1 MHASSSDGAQAT
13 RRTLLKT
20 TLALPLAG
28 LAGSSGAQAWPAR
41 DIRLVL
47 PSGAGGG
54 ADIFGRPLAEFLG
67 KNLGV
72 PVVVENRPGAN
83 GIVAHEAVLRAPADG
98 HSLLISFSAAY
109 LVNRLLMA
117 RMSHDPLTDFVPVG
131 HAAPIG
137 SSPYGVIAVAVPQT
151 SAQVAMPIEPGDWTL
166 VFATPAG
173 RVTRARAYLRTSVDG
188 EFHGGTLSVR
198 IYIPDGL
205 VIQDPEP
212 AHAITAAM
220 AATDP
225 CVAARV
231 DSFFATL
238 EKLFDLGRG
247 NVEFIAIGSAFD
259 AIESDAARL
268 GALAETV
275 APSAGFAA
283 HFVWT
288 TRVELFGTRV
298 WANSAWVPGTATYA
312 GHALSGIAVDVSA
325 GKPAAADGMT
335 MLHELGHFLGL
346 FHTTEA
352 NPAIHDPLSD
362 TPTCTSNASTCPD
375 ARNIM
380 FPLFWGA
387 TGGVGLEATA
397 QQRRVVHGSP
407 LYDTL

>member
-1 MHASSSDGAQAT
+1 MQRSFIVTSWVLAIGAIAIACSNPGGMSDAPVPDAGADAPVANKGVQIIELGPVTSGVA
-13 RRTLLKT
+13 TLLAVPAH
-20 TLALPLAG
+20 TLGFHVVAVVD
-28 LAGSSGAQAWPAR
+28 GSTGSETVGVQS
-41 DIRLVL
+41 IRS
-47 PSGAGGG
+47 PSG
-54 ADIFGRPLAEFLG
+54 
-67 KNLGV
+67 
-72 PVVVENRPGAN
+72 
-83 GIVAHEAVLRAPADG
+83 EAV
-98 HSLLISFSAAY
+98 
-109 LVNRLLMA
+109 
-117 RMSHDPLTDFVPVG
+117 LTDFVPVG

-137 SSPYGVIAVAVPQT
+137 ESPYGVIAVAVPQT
-151 SAQVAMPIEPGDWTL
+151 SAQVAMPIEPGDWSL
-166 VFATPAG
+166 VFAAPAG
-173 RVTRARAYLRTSVDG
+173 RVTRARAYVRTSVDG

-205 VIQDPEP
+205 VIQDPTP
-212 AHAITAAM
+212 AHAITAAV

-238 EKLFDLGRG
+238 ENLFGIGRG
-247 NVEFIAIGSAFD
+247 NVEFIAIDREFD
-259 AIESDAARL
+259 AIESDAVRL

-275 APSAGFAA
+275 APLTGFAA

-298 WANSAWVPGTATYA
+298 WANSAWVPGTATHA
-312 GHALSGIAVDVSA
+312 GHALSGIVVDVSA

-362 TPTCTSNASTCPD
+362 TAACTSNASTCPD

-387 TGGVGLEATA
+387 TGGIGLEATA
-397 QQRRVVHGSP
+397 QQRRVVHASP
-407 LYDTL
+407 LYDSL